1 MSESHFDISTKDWVQ
16 PNGICLVIIDM
27 QQVLNEYSPIVSEQ
41 ENLLASYSV
50 KDFSENLSVVVENLK
65 TLISFYRENQLP
77 IVYTR
82 IGHHY
87 EDLRDMPRIHR
98 VRFSRLTDANGD
110 SYFMMPGYRQYEII
124 DEIKPDK
131 SDIVID
137 KSTSDSFHGTNL
149 DIILRNNDISRLI
162 VVGSVTT
169 CCVSSTTRS
178 AFDLGYLPTVLSDAS
193 IATSE
198 RFHEAELTILK
209 TYYANVLT
217 CNEFFDTIKL

>member
-41 ENLLASYSV
+41 ENLLDSYSV

-87 EDLRDMPRIHR
+87 
-98 VRFSRLTDANGD
+98 DANGD

-149 DIILRNNDISRLI
+149 DLILRNNDISRLI

-217 CNEFFDTIKL
+217 CNEFFDTINL